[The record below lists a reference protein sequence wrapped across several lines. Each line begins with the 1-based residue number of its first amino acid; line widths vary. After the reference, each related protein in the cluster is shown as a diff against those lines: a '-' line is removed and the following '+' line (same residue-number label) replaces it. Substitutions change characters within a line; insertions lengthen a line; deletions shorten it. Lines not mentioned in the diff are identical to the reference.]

1 MPEIEVIKE
10 MPLTMAELK
19 EKLAHIKKN
28 HDLSFRA
35 TKALEYL
42 NTFAKQKPK
51 EAEDMRKKIQDLNI
65 IRLKETHIVKIID
78 LQPKDADSLKAI
90 LANEN
95 VTLRPEDMKRVIE
108 CVQ

>member
-10 MPLTMAELK
+10 VPLTMAELK
-19 EKLAHIKKN
+19 DKLSQIKKN

-51 EAEDMRKKIQDLNI
+51 DAEEMKKKIQDLNI

-78 LQPKDADSLKAI
+78 LEPKDADSLKAI
-90 LANEN
+90 LATEN